1 MVRIWLS
8 ILACLVLPLQ
18 ALTYQQPD
26 SRLVQLADAGSSAD
40 WQVSASGNW
49 LIQTET
55 AANPA
60 LEVLQQHSVGLA
72 GLQINL
78 AQLSAGLG
86 RGYQQINVQH
96 LQQQKRYQIVAQAH
110 QRLFSPRLSP
120 DDNWLSVVVAE
131 QNGVFIELLE
141 LKNGKRKRLRQ
152 RLNAVLGIQYQWL
165 ADSSGLIAAVAL
177 SGSTP
182 AEPAAVAQPRT
193 QETSGKKRHCVLCS
207 CCCSQKAMRLTLS
220 S

>member
-1 MVRIWLS
+1 MYRIGLFLFCCWF
-8 ILACLVLPLQ
+8 LPP
-18 ALTYQQPD
+18 AVASTYQQPD
-26 SRLVQLADAGSSAD
+26 QRLVQLVDAGSSID

-60 LEVLQQHSVGLA
+60 LEVIQPHSVGLA
-72 GLQINL
+72 GLHINL
-78 AQLSAGLG
+78 PQLSAGLG
-86 RGYQQINVQH
+86 RGYQQISVQH

-141 LKNGKRKRLRQ
+141 LKNGKRKRVRQ

-165 ADSSGLIAAVAL
+165 ADSSGLIAAVAP
-177 SGSTP
+177 SASTP
-182 AEPAAVAQPRT
+182 AEPASVPRARPPHRT
-193 QETSGKKRHCVLCS
+193 CRARWRFCRGR
-207 CCCSQKAMRLTLS
+207 RR
-220 S
+220 